1 MPASAKL
8 LDVSLCVDYPN
19 RPLVLRNVAFSMQ
32 PGEVLGLVG
41 ESGSGKS
48 TIALALLRLLG
59 WKGGRASGQIT
70 FLGRNLLA
78 ASERAME
85 RMRGREIGLVLQ
97 SPMASLNPMLRMER
111 QLGEAWRAHSN
122 GSRNDLGDAVT
133 KALMRVGLP
142 CDRDFR
148 RRYPAQISVGQAQ
161 RVLIAMAVMHSPA
174 LLIADEPTSALDA
187 MTQVEILNM
196 LVRLNRDMGTA
207 ILYISHDLQSVA
219 SICQRIAILHDGEI
233 VESAGTELL
242 LRNPRHPYTQQ
253 LLACAPWLPWW
264 LEESQR
270 TKRAVLRP
278 STGEAAPAHVLSAP
292 EQLYGGLK
300 SQGQTPMGQ

>member
-8 LDVSLCVDYPN
+8 LDVNLCVDYPN

-70 FLGRNLLA
+70 FQGRDLLT

-85 RMRGREIGLVLQ
+85 RVRGRQIGLVLQ
-97 SPMASLNPMLRMER
+97 SPMASLNPMLRIER

-122 GSRNDLGDAVT
+122 GSRNDLADAVT
-133 KALMRVGLP
+133 KALMQVGLP
-142 CDRDFR
+142 CDGDFR

-196 LVRLNRDMGTA
+196 LVRLNRDMDTA

-233 VESAGTELL
+233 VESASTELL
-242 LRNPRHPYTQQ
+242 LRDPRHPYTRH

-264 LEESQR
+264 LEESRR
-270 TKRAVLRP
+270 TKRALFR
-278 STGEAAPAHVLSAP
+278 SSAGEAAPTDVLSAP
-292 EQLYGGLK
+292 EQLCGGLK